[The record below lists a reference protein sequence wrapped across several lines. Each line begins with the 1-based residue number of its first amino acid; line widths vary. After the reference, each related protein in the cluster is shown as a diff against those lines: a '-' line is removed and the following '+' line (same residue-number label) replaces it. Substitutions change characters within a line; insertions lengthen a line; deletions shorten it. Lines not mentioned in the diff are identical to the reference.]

1 LELARKNSSFY
12 ASTCVRAFL
21 FLVCE
26 SDRESGERRE
36 RGDKANKGIKND
48 VQAKHTKI
56 LGSAKTT
63 TEAKIFLY

>member
-1 LELARKNSSFY
+1 MLQPVCVPFCFWCVSQTEREARDEKG
-12 ASTCVRAFL
+12 AI
-21 FLVCE
+21 
-26 SDRESGERRE
+26 
-36 RGDKANKGIKND
+36 KANKGIKND

>member
-1 LELARKNSSFY
+1 VSQTEREARDEKG
-12 ASTCVRAFL
+12 AI
-21 FLVCE
+21 
-26 SDRESGERRE
+26 
-36 RGDKANKGIKND
+36 KANKGIKND